1 MSDGDLTA
9 CQKGAAM
16 QNQDRDWALKQ
27 LGVEIGINPY
37 ELMPLKELLIRALQS
52 FPKGAT
58 VTQIK
63 TYFRDRWGL
72 DIPTR
77 RLTVSLSHLRP
88 AGIHCGPGRVWR
100 Y

>member
-1 MSDGDLTA
+1 
-9 CQKGAAM
+9 M

-37 ELMPLKELLIRALQS
+37 KLMPLKELLIRALQS

-63 TYFRDRWGL
+63 TYFRGRWGL

-77 RLTVSLSHLRP
+77 RLIVSLSHLRP
-88 AGIHCGPGRVWR
+88 AGIHCGPGRVWKILKSGDQ
-100 Y
+100 